1 MQCMSKIL
9 MLDDSEQNYLLL
21 DKNDLSIINTG
32 SSEDKSN
39 VRK

>member
-9 MLDDSEQNYLLL
+9 ILEGSEQKYLSL